1 MTNNVEIKNVNNKE
15 QNAAKATVRTLV
27 PSVDIQEL
35 PELYIIRLDI
45 PGAEK
50 ESIKAQVDERTLTI
64 AATVAAYFK
73 ENPGL
78 LYDDSVVSEY
88 RREFTLAENID
99 TQNIEAVYDLGVL
112 TVTLKKKQQFLPK
125 EISIK

>member
-35 PELYIIRLDI
+35 PESYVIRLDI

-50 ESIKAQVDERTLTI
+50 ESIKAQVDERTLTVV
-64 AATVAAYFK
+64 ATVAAYFK
-73 ENPGL
+73 ENAGL
-78 LYDDSVVSEY
+78 MYDDSVASEY

-99 TQNIEAVYDLGVL
+99 TQSIEAVYELGVL
-112 TVTLKKKQQFLPK
+112 TVTLRKKQQFLPK